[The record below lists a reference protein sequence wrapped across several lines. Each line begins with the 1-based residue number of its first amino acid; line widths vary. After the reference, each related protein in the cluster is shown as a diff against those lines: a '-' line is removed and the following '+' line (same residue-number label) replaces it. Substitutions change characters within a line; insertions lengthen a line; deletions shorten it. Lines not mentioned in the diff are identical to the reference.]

1 MLNISMDKTHFT
13 VKLDGHAGYAPVGA
27 DIVCAGASMLAA
39 TLARALGGVAGY
51 HYADDGNMMEVSCTP
66 TAAQLGVPR
75 LVAVVHQHHGAHQVP
90 PVTGDRHALG
100 TRFHQRVPRIA
111 AVYRLHPFQQPDLRR
126 GHVAPLQRRRV
137 DGHKALYS
145 RRR

>member
-51 HYADDGNMMEVSCTP
+51 HYVDDGNMMEVSCTP
-66 TAAQLGVPR
+66 TAAQLPR
-75 LVAVVHQHHGAHQVP
+75 VLTTLDVIDSGFSLLASTYPNHVKYKN
-90 PVTGDRHALG
+90 
-100 TRFHQRVPRIA
+100 IA
-111 AVYRLHPFQQPDLRR
+111 
-126 GHVAPLQRRRV
+126 
-137 DGHKALYS
+137 
-145 RRR
+145 